1 MQNLMIM
8 PASPALA
15 EELSPS
21 DDASR
26 ALLSAACE
34 LARDAARVSGSSP
47 LQVDIVGSRDVR
59 WRTEHTG
66 SLKAWGAPQVNV
78 GGGNSFPEIMARYV
92 LSRALNR
99 TSDEPGFVVEDS
111 RAELGEVRPGRL
123 TVVCVDG
130 SAGLTERAPLALVD
144 GARDAH
150 LWCESILAGGE
161 GHCDE
166 ERLRAAGV
174 LETSLWAQLASVHPR
189 HAELRAADS
198 TLGVGR
204 YVAGWQC

>member
-66 SLKAWGAPQVNV
+66 SLKAWGSTTGQCRRREFPS
-78 GGGNSFPEIMARYV
+78 GNHGP
-92 LSRALNR
+92 
-99 TSDEPGFVVEDS
+99 
-111 RAELGEVRPGRL
+111 
-123 TVVCVDG
+123 
-130 SAGLTERAPLALVD
+130 
-144 GARDAH
+144 
-150 LWCESILAGGE
+150 
-161 GHCDE
+161 
-166 ERLRAAGV
+166 LRA
-174 LETSLWAQLASVHPR
+174 
-189 HAELRAADS
+189 
-198 TLGVGR
+198 
-204 YVAGWQC
+204 

>member
-1 MQNLMIM
+1 MQNLMVM

-34 LARDAARVSGSSP
+34 LTRDAARVNGRAP
-47 LQVDIVGSRDVR
+47 LKVDIVGSRDAR

-66 SLKAWGAPQVNV
+66 SLRAWGAPQVDV
-78 GGGNSFPEIMARYV
+78 GGGNYLPEIMARYV
-92 LSRALNR
+92 LTNALGAESSHHAF
-99 TSDEPGFVVEDS
+99 TVEDS
-111 RAELGEVRPGRL
+111 RASLGEVRSGRF
-123 TVVCVDG
+123 TIVCVDG
-130 SAGLTERAPLALVD
+130 SAGLTERAPLALVE
-144 GARDAH
+144 GARDTH
-150 LWCESILAGGE
+150 LWCESVLAGAE
-161 GHCDE
+161 EDCDE
-166 ERLRAAGV
+166 ELLHSTGV
-174 LETSLWAQLASVHPR
+174 LETALWAQLAGVHPH